1 MKISG
6 MDHIG
11 IAVSSINKAM
21 DFYNQALGLELSGIE
36 NITDRDLKVGFI
48 NTDNIKI
55 ELIEPISEDSTIAKY
70 IAKKGEGIHHICFK
84 VENII
89 ESLAK
94 LKSGGFELIDKAPKD
109 GAEGSKIAFIH
120 PRSAGG
126 VLIELKEVTKEEVS

>member
-11 IAVSSINKAM
+11 IAVRSINKAM
-21 DFYNQALGLELSGIE
+21 NFYNQALGLELSAIE
-36 NITDRDLKVGFI
+36 NITDRNMKIGFI
-48 NTDNIKI
+48 NAGDIKI
-55 ELIEPISEDSTIAKY
+55 ELIEPTSNDSTIAKY

-84 VENII
+84 VENIT

-126 VLIELKEVTKEEVS
+126 VLIELKEVTEEEVS

>member
-84 VENII
+84 VENITK
-89 ESLAK
+89 SLAK

-109 GAEGSKIAFIH
+109 GAKGSKIAFMH

-126 VLIELKEVTKEEVS
+126 VLIELKEVSKEEVS